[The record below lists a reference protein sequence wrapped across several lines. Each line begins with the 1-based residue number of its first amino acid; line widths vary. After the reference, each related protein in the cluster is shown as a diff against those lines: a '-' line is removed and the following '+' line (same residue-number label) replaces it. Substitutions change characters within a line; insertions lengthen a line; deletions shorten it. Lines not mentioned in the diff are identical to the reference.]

1 MDMKE
6 ASEMT
11 EASGLVDDQ
20 GGSESSSQRAGGA
33 RTGRD
38 ARQSSQQLGSA
49 PEPSCRLSDQLREMT
64 VRSPLGA
71 LSMAFLLGVLV
82 ARRR

>member
-20 GGSESSSQRAGGA
+20 GGSESSSQRAGAA
-33 RTGRD
+33 RTG
-38 ARQSSQQLGSA
+38 RQSSQQLGSA
-49 PEPSCRLSDQLREMT
+49 PEPSWRLSDQLREMT
-64 VRSPLGA
+64 VRSPLGT